1 MEHVL
6 SLITAILKSCW
17 VISGYYLWASL
28 TWHLGQPVS
37 QRGTEGLHCQKA
49 PPTRVW
55 QQPKLPQ
62 LHSTI
67 LETGLFFVSQRFK
80 SITCLENILQ
90 HSGSTAEG
98 VHWFDRF
105 TQLPDVSGCNL
116 RGDVSVFLLIS
127 LVIFMSWNINCI
139 ASIRS
144 HSCLWSFLMLWNFYK
159 LHEIEIE

>member
-1 MEHVL
+1 ML
-6 SLITAILKSCW
+6 SHFWILPLGKPYLTPGAASVSKGHWRTALPK
-17 VISGYYLWASL
+17 G
-28 TWHLGQPVS
+28 
-37 QRGTEGLHCQKA
+37 